1 VPIVLKFWSL
11 NLQETSGPVQA
22 CNGCALPFFTV
33 FPMNYLHFL
42 PRINL
47 KILKL
52 LELESRKA
60 KRLLY
65 NHTSPKWPVWG
76 IRAANYLRRQLILL
90 FLSGRA
96 NVASELRD

>member
-1 VPIVLKFWSL
+1 
-11 NLQETSGPVQA
+11 
-22 CNGCALPFFTV
+22 
-33 FPMNYLHFL
+33 MNYLHFL

-52 LELESRKA
+52 LQLESRKA

-65 NHTSPKWPVWG
+65 NLTSPKWPAWG
-76 IRAANYLRRQLILL
+76 VRAANYLRRQLILL

-96 NVASELRD
+96 NMASELRDLTLNSPSCCWPLNLNGPPKDNIRK